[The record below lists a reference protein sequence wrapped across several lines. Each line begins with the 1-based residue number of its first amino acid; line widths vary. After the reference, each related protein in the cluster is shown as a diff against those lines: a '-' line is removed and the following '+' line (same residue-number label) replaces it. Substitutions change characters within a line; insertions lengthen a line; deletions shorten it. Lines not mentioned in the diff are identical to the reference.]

1 MGSFSLGYY
10 NSSMDRIIEELKNA
24 DTFNHALR
32 LGVQAGIYGPGPV
45 LLAGMVGFGAMG
57 HGVGLSVLQTTA
69 ISTFVYALP
78 GQIVFIEMMS
88 MGASS
93 SVVAIAV
100 ALTSTRFL
108 TMVLT
113 LFPQIP
119 KAKNEPS
126 RLLSVHLVAM
136 SAWAYCMRDFPKM
149 KPEVR
154 YGYFLGI
161 GLICWVLAIPG
172 TIIGYV
178 ISEYVPIWVAIPL
191 VFVNPLFF
199 LLSFV
204 DVVIPLNRIAIIVG
218 GIAGAI
224 FYQIYPENALLI
236 SGLGFGSLVYG
247 IDYFRRKRQ
256 ASS

>member
-1 MGSFSLGYY
+1 MGIRCLGHY
-10 NSSMDRIIEELKNA
+10 NRAMDRILHELNSA
-24 DTFNHALR
+24 DTFSKGMK
-32 LGVQAGIYGPGPV
+32 LGVKAGIYGPGPV
-45 LLAGMVGFGAMG
+45 LLAGMIGFGAMG
-57 HGVGLSVLQTTA
+57 HGIGLSWLQTTS
-69 ISTFVYALP
+69 ISFLMYALP

-93 SVVAIAV
+93 SVITIAV

-119 KAKNEPS
+119 KAHKEPS

-136 SAWAYCMRDFPKM
+136 SSWAFCMRDFPKM

-161 GLICWVLAIPG
+161 GLICWVLAVPG
-172 TIIGYV
+172 TILGYIV
-178 ISEYVPIWVAIPL
+178 YEYVPIWIVLPL

-199 LLSFV
+199 LLSFA
-204 DVVIPLNRIAIIVG
+204 DVVVPLNRIAIVVG
-218 GIAGAI
+218 GLSGAF
-224 FYQIYPENALLI
+224 FYSYFPENALLM
-236 SGLGFGSLVYG
+236 SGLGCGTLAYFY
-247 IDYFRRKRQ
+247 DYFKRKK
-256 ASS
+256 SST

>member
-1 MGSFSLGYY
+1 MDKIVPELEGNMNFS
-10 NSSMDRIIEELKNA
+10 NALK
-24 DTFNHALR
+24 
-32 LGVQAGIYGPGPV
+32 LGVKAGLYGPGPV
-45 LLAGMVGFGAMG
+45 LLAGMIGFGAMG
-57 HGVGLSVLQTTA
+57 NSVGLTALQTTA
-69 ISTFVYALP
+69 ISFFMYALP

-88 MGASS
+88 LGAAS

-119 KAKNEPS
+119 KEKNEPS

-136 SAWAYCMRDFPKM
+136 SAWAYCMRDFPKI
-149 KPEVR
+149 KPEIR

-161 GLICWVLAIPG
+161 GLICWALAIPG
-172 TIIGYV
+172 TILGFI
-178 ISEYVPIWVAIPL
+178 IAAYVPLWVAIPL

-204 DVVIPLNRIAIIVG
+204 DVVSPVNRLAIIVG
-218 GIAGAI
+218 GLAGSVI
-224 FYQIYPENALLI
+224 YQIYPQYALLI
-236 SGLGFGSLVYG
+236 CGLGFGSLVYLF
-247 IDYFRRKRQ
+247 DVCKRKMAR
-256 ASS
+256 

>member
-1 MGSFSLGYY
+1 MDQIIQEL
-10 NSSMDRIIEELKNA
+10 NSV
-24 DTFNHALR
+24 DTFSKAMK
-32 LGVQAGIYGPGPV
+32 LGVKAGLYGPGPV
-45 LLAGMVGFGAMG
+45 LLAGMIGFGAMG
-57 HGVGLSVLQTTA
+57 HGIGLSILQTSA
-69 ISTFVYALP
+69 ISFLMYALP

-88 MGASS
+88 MGAAS

-119 KAKNEPS
+119 KKKNEPS

-136 SAWAYCMRDFPKM
+136 SAWAFCMRDFPKM

-161 GLICWVLAIPG
+161 GLICWLMAVPG
-172 TIIGYV
+172 TIFGYIV
-178 ISEYVPIWVAIPL
+178 SEYVPIWIAIPL

-204 DVVIPLNRIAIIVG
+204 DVKVPLNRLAIIVG
-218 GIAGAI
+218 GIAGAV
-224 FYQIYPENALLI
+224 FYNIYPENALLI
-236 SGLGFGSLVYG
+236 SGLGFGSLAYAF
-247 IDYFRRKRQ
+247 DYFKRKMTH
-256 ASS
+256 

>member
-1 MGSFSLGYY
+1 
-10 NSSMDRIIEELKNA
+10 MDQILQELKEA
-24 DTFNHALR
+24 DTFKQAFR
-32 LGVQAGIYGPGPV
+32 LGVKAGLYGPGPV
-45 LLAGMVGFGAMG
+45 LLAGMIGFGAMSQ
-57 HGVGLSVLQTTA
+57 GVGLNVLQATA
-69 ISTFVYALP
+69 ISTFMYALP

-119 KAKNEPS
+119 KEKKETS
-126 RLLSVHLVAM
+126 RMLSVHLVAM

-161 GLICWVLAIPG
+161 GILCWVLAIPG
-172 TIIGYV
+172 TILGYV
-178 ISEYVPIWVAIPL
+178 LSEYVPIWVTIPL

-224 FYQIYPENALLI
+224 FYQLYPENALLI

-247 IDYFRRKRQ
+247 IDYFRRKKK
-256 ASS
+256 STS